1 MLPSLS
7 HKSVKIKT
15 QSTNM
20 EDTLKN
26 IQTAFNAAFG
36 VAPESV
42 TIDTTPKDIPAW
54 DSMGHVTLVSS
65 LEQTFGLNFD
75 VDEVMEME
83 NVRQI
88 VRIVQA
94 KRAKA

>member
-1 MLPSLS
+1 
-7 HKSVKIKT
+7 
-15 QSTNM
+15 M
-20 EDTLKN
+20 EDTLKK
-26 IQTAFNAAFG
+26 IQTAFNLAFG
-36 VAPESV
+36 VAPESI

-54 DSMGHVTLVSS
+54 DSMGHVSLVSS

-88 VRIVQA
+88 ARIIEA
-94 KRAKA
+94 RRAKA

>member
-1 MLPSLS
+1 
-7 HKSVKIKT
+7 
-15 QSTNM
+15 M
-20 EDTLKN
+20 EDTLKK

-36 VAPESV
+36 VAPDSV
-42 TIDTTPKDIPAW
+42 TIDTTPRDIPAW
-54 DSMGHVTLVSS
+54 DSMGHVSLISS

-88 VRIVQA
+88 VKIIGAR
-94 KRAKA
+94 RAKA